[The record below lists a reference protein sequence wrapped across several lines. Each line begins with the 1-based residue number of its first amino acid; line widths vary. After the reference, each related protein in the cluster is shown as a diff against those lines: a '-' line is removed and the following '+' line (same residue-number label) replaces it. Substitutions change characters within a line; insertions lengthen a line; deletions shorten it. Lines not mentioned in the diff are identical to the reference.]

1 MFEKKKIEEIS
12 SSSMV
17 SSSLQR
23 HKPIN
28 KDMISNLPD
37 NVLIH
42 ILSFLS
48 TKNAI
53 KTSILSTK
61 WRHLWTYLSVFY
73 FRISYPFR
81 SYSLLDAVATLV
93 HKSNHHLLEINRL
106 TIHVPQVT
114 LGAHKVTSLVTSLL
128 SLKVQHLQFSID
140 DLNYLN
146 TSCLLP
152 RGFSASYSLS
162 KLKLNLGGYT
172 LYISNAIQFPS
183 LKTLDLSYATFAN
196 DESVEEFFAGCPLLQ
211 ELTLNNCYWLYIKQI
226 TIAISTLRI
235 LTISFD
241 PYCLNCVDCD
251 KFSVKIDAVNLLS
264 LTCTSDPTIP
274 FVIVNPPTSMLNAYI
289 AFSLHLPF
297 TPFNYWTYLKDEEY
311 VSHCAAVLLSG
322 LASVKSLTL
331 SNGTF
336 MVCIYVCI
344 CVSMYVCMYRQMF

>member
-61 WRHLWTYLSVFY
+61 WRHLWTYLSVFD

-81 SYSLLDAVATLV
+81 SYSLLYTVATLV
-93 HKSNHHLLEINRL
+93 HKSNHHHHLLEINRL

-114 LGAHKVTSLVTSLL
+114 LGAHKVTFLVTSLL

-146 TSCLLP
+146 TSCVLP

-162 KLKLNLGGYT
+162 KLKLKHL
-172 LYISNAIQFPS
+172 SIQYVF
-183 LKTLDLSYATFAN
+183 KTDF
-196 DESVEEFFAGCPLLQ
+196 
-211 ELTLNNCYWLYIKQI
+211 
-226 TIAISTLRI
+226 
-235 LTISFD
+235 
-241 PYCLNCVDCD
+241 
-251 KFSVKIDAVNLLS
+251 
-264 LTCTSDPTIP
+264 
-274 FVIVNPPTSMLNAYI
+274 
-289 AFSLHLPF
+289 
-297 TPFNYWTYLKDEEY
+297 
-311 VSHCAAVLLSG
+311 
-322 LASVKSLTL
+322 
-331 SNGTF
+331 
-336 MVCIYVCI
+336 
-344 CVSMYVCMYRQMF
+344 